1 MSLFFWSGKTSSRGG
16 RGLPQRNNNSM
27 VRFLR
32 GLCGLCGSMFLV
44 VSAACTGGE
53 TGRSEGPLVVFT
65 AGSLARPMRAA
76 LDSFSARTGVKY
88 ELESAGSLETARKLT
103 ELGKTPD
110 LIALADEDVFP
121 KVLMPAHATWYVRFA
136 ENRIIIA
143 YTDRSRFATE
153 IDSTNWWQVLQRP
166 GLEIGRSNPDLDPAG
181 YRALMVFQLAERHYG
196 VPGLA
201 AALERAAAP
210 RNIRPKEIEL
220 VALLESGDLDYAW
233 FYESM
238 ARVSGMKHLQLPSPI
253 DLSSTNQREAYAQ
266 ASVRVIGGAAH
277 DTVTMKGAPI
287 RYAFSVPL
295 KASHPELGQRFAAF
309 LLTDGRSALQ
319 GEFLSVLPD
328 PDAVGSGVPD
338 AVQAA
343 LRR

>member
-1 MSLFFWSGKTSSRGG
+1 MLLFFWSGKTFRRGG
-16 RGLPQRNNNSM
+16 RGVPQRSNNSI
-27 VRFLR
+27 VCFLR

-44 VSAACTGGE
+44 LSAACAGGD
-53 TGRSEGPLVVFT
+53 TGRTEGPLVVFT

-103 ELGKTPD
+103 ELGKIPD
-110 LIALADEDVFP
+110 LVALADEDVFP
-121 KVLMPAHATWYVRFA
+121 KVLIPAHATWYVRFA

-143 YTDRSRFATE
+143 YTDRSRFAAE

-181 YRALMVFQLAERHYG
+181 YRTLMVFQLAERHYG

-238 ARVSGMKHLQLPSPI
+238 ARASGMKHLQLPSPI
-253 DLSSTNQREAYAQ
+253 DLSSADQREAYAQ
-266 ASVRVIGGAAH
+266 ASVQVIGGSAH
-277 DTVTMKGAPI
+277 DTVIMKGAPI

-295 KASHPELGQRFAAF
+295 RASHREVGERFAAF

-328 PDAVGSGVPD
+328 PDAVGSGVPE